1 MYVMAVAAFDGFA
14 GSSLDRRQDLAL
26 VTATSGGS
34 PPFDFRGAT
43 TPSASPAVAS
53 AVPDWLM
60 KQCELQLASI
70 PTTLPLSSSGIIVVW
85 KKARHGGGR
94 SWRNEGRRCENSNE
108 VRERRTRRNAKSK
121 SFLVSP
127 VVHCYVESV
136 IYVSVTFQKISL
148 SCGTVYDGLHFLCCR
163 RAGPLAFASSSTMSH
178 EARSTDSQICHYSR
192 VKGPA
197 ISFRT
202 RQPP

>member
-1 MYVMAVAAFDGFA
+1 MTVAAFDGFA
-14 GSSLDRRQDLAL
+14 GSSLDRRQDLAPP
-26 VTATSGGS
+26 ATSSGP

-60 KQCELQLASI
+60 KQCVLQLASI

-85 KKARHGGGR
+85 KNKGPSWWR
-94 SWRNEGRRCENSNE
+94 SFLEEGQRCENSNE

-127 VVHCYVESV
+127 VVRCYVESV
-136 IYVSVTFQKISL
+136 IYVSVTFQK
-148 SCGTVYDGLHFLCCR
+148 Y
-163 RAGPLAFASSSTMSH
+163 PSH
-178 EARSTDSQICHYSR
+178 ALLFVIVS
-192 VKGPA
+192 
-197 ISFRT
+197 ISFVLGALDRW
-202 RQPP
+202 RSPRPRP